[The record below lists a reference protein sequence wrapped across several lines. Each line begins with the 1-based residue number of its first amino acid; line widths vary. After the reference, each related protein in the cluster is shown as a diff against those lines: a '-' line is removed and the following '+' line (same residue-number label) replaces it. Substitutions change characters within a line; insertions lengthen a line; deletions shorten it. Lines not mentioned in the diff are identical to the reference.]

1 MNNKL
6 NNKQITLYITFAP
19 HLSHT
24 NTWPECH
31 VVKFSSTNNFCIWK
45 LCTLHSFGFGKNKI
59 FLLTLLTLQTTLFRS
74 FSFAYMVKVF
84 DVFWINN
91 RNKKGPKKNIHKN
104 KTATTTKANVTSM
117 CYIES
122 ETNEYSELVTPKWI
136 SMMQVRHDHL
146 YPAKKALVHC
156 LSMWIKPYGRI
167 NTPQNPPLDPNRNLV
182 QWTRHVHRFVAIN
195 EKLHDR
201 YHNCTHHIYDDMM
214 AGGTPAVLM
223 WIDMFAGLGV
233 KEMKMAPFQQALH
246 LFDV

>member
-1 MNNKL
+1 MCCESISLISTNKLIKTKEGANKHAKRTRGKKPKQTTPLPAHTHTQLMNNKL

-91 RNKKGPKKNIHKN
+91 RNKKGPKKGPKIKQQQQQKQMLHQCVTLNLKQMNILN
-104 KTATTTKANVTSM
+104 S
-117 CYIES
+117 
-122 ETNEYSELVTPKWI
+122 
-136 SMMQVRHDHL
+136 
-146 YPAKKALVHC
+146 
-156 LSMWIKPYGRI
+156 
-167 NTPQNPPLDPNRNLV
+167 
-182 QWTRHVHRFVAIN
+182 
-195 EKLHDR
+195 
-201 YHNCTHHIYDDMM
+201 
-214 AGGTPAVLM
+214 
-223 WIDMFAGLGV
+223 
-233 KEMKMAPFQQALH
+233 
-246 LFDV
+246 